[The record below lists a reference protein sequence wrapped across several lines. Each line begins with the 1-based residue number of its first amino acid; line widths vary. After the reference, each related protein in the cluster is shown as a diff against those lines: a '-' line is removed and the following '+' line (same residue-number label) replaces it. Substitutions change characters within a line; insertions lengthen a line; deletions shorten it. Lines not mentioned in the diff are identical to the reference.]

1 MLEPT
6 EFVAEVVAE
15 EATKSFVIEPA
26 MHTEQQSANS
36 WAEMAAQAQAMQP
49 EPQLEM
55 ER

>member
-15 EATKSFVIEPA
+15 EAAKNFVVEPA
-26 MHTEQQSANS
+26 IHSEQQQPNS
-36 WAEMAAQAQAMQP
+36 WAEMAAQAPQP
-49 EPQLEM
+49 EPQLEP